1 MGGSLPREPRL
12 GVLLVNDSPTQ
23 RAALRIALAQEPD
36 VEVVGE
42 CADGY
47 AATAA
52 VARLRP
58 SVVLL
63 DVVMPGM
70 DGFAT
75 AREIMARTPTPIV
88 MISSAV
94 DARDAGVIL
103 EAMRSRALA
112 ITQALP
118 SPDDPTYG
126 QRRGTLMQLLR
137 SMAKVRVAP
146 GQLGAASTPLP
157 PPTRRPSPLATPAAR
172 AVRAPPAAPAR
183 VAAIGVVAS
192 AGGPGVVAEILGA
205 LPRGGM
211 PPILIVQ
218 HIAPGFAVS
227 FASWLTERTGYPTAI
242 ATQGAALEPGRA
254 YVAPDDRHLG
264 VGGNGRLLALS
275 DAPPVGLFRPSGN
288 WLLRS
293 LAHSFGARALGV
305 ILSGMGDDGAEG
317 AVELRREGGGV
328 VVQDQGSAVVF
339 SMPSAAIARDG
350 VDAVLPT
357 SGIAGWLCKRAG
369 VEYEGS

>member
-1 MGGSLPREPRL
+1 MTRSPAHEPRL
-12 GVLLVNDSPTQ
+12 GVLVVNDSPTQ
-23 RAALRIALAQEPD
+23 RAALRAALASEPGMD
-36 VEVVGE
+36 VVGE

-47 AATAA
+47 AASAA

-75 AREIMARTPTPIV
+75 AREIMAHTPTPIV

-94 DARDAGVIL
+94 DARETNVIL
-103 EAMRSRALA
+103 EAMRVRALA

-118 SPDDPTYG
+118 APNDPIYS
-126 QRRGTLMQLLR
+126 QRRGALVQLLR
-137 SMAKVRVAP
+137 AMAKVRVARVANGSP
-146 GQLGAASTPLP
+146 ALTEAP
-157 PPTRRPSPLATPAAR
+157 PPPLRRPAPASPR
-172 AVRAPPAAPAR
+172 VAAPRALR

-192 AGGPGVVAEILGA
+192 AGGPGVVADILA
-205 LPRGGM
+205 AMPRGQP
-211 PPILIVQ
+211 PPILVVQ
-218 HIAPGFAVS
+218 HIAPGFAAS
-227 FASWLTERTGYPTAI
+227 FARWLTERTGYPTAVTE
-242 ATQGAALEPGRA
+242 AGAVLEPGHA

-264 VGGNGRLLALS
+264 VSADGRAALS

-293 LAHSFGARALGV
+293 LARAYGPRALGV

-317 AVELRREGGGV
+317 AAELRRKGGSV
-328 VVQDQGSAVVF
+328 VAQDQESAVVF
-339 SMPSAAIARDG
+339 SMPNAAITRDG
-350 VDAVLPT
+350 TDAVLAP
-357 SGIAGWLCKRAG
+357 SAIPGWLCAKCG
-369 VEYEGS
+369 LEYEPT